1 MFQSF
6 FYVCTLQINIIMTRG
21 QKSLITIAV
30 VLIIDQVV
38 KVWIKTNMMLG
49 QEYKV
54 FGDWFIIHFTE
65 NNGMAFGMEFWGV
78 YGKIALS
85 LFRILAVT
93 GIGYYLYTLIK
104 KKEKTG
110 YIISISLILAGAVGN
125 IIDSAFYGMIFNDS
139 FMQVAS
145 LFPEGGGYSSFLHGK
160 VVDMFYFPIYEGT
173 YPSWFPFN
181 ANEPFIFF
189 RPVFNIADSA
199 ISIGV
204 AIIIL
209 FQRKFF
215 LKK

>member
-1 MFQSF
+1 
-6 FYVCTLQINIIMTRG
+6 
-21 QKSLITIAV
+21 
-30 VLIIDQVV
+30 
-38 KVWIKTNMMLG
+38 
-49 QEYKV
+49 
-54 FGDWFIIHFTE
+54 
-65 NNGMAFGMEFWGV
+65 
-78 YGKIALS
+78 
-85 LFRILAVT
+85 
-93 GIGYYLYTLIK
+93 
-104 KKEKTG
+104 
-110 YIISISLILAGAVGN
+110 
-125 IIDSAFYGMIFNDS
+125 MIFNDS

-160 VVDMFYFPIYEGT
+160 VVDMFYFPIVEGT